1 MLDALK
7 LSQQIDGAYDVF
19 ARYGRPLF
27 LDASPLRDPKLLLN
41 QLSSKPLRLLD
52 ARDVQEYALSALTTV
67 GTIEDYKHFLPRLLE
82 LATEPGAVEPQMIA
96 LKLEMAA
103 WRTWPKNEQRSLE
116 EIFIHAC
123 TDAFKRHTDD
133 VLAGDWLVS
142 LAILNIDPGGLRTDV
157 LASNDDCC
165 GLQVA
170 YLLVSSCLFESDPS
184 ERGYWEDVPET
195 TVKETRSW
203 LLSEETRSLLLSV
216 SLRIRSKDSW
226 LLEKAMARREELVR
240 ERLH

>member
-1 MLDALK
+1 MPDALK
-7 LSQQIDGAYDVF
+7 RQLIDGAYDVF
-19 ARYGRPLF
+19 ARYSRPLF
-27 LDASPLRDPKLLLN
+27 LDASPLRDPELLLN
-41 QLSSKPLRLLD
+41 KLTSKPLRLLD
-52 ARDVQEYALSALTTV
+52 ARDVEEYALAALTTV
-67 GTIEDYKHFLPRLLE
+67 GTIEDYKHFLPRLLD

-96 LKLEMAA
+96 LKLEMAE
-103 WRTWPKNEQRSLE
+103 WWTWPKNEQRSLE
-116 EIFIHAC
+116 EIFSRAC
-123 TDAFKRHTDD
+123 TDAFKRHTDY

-142 LAILNIDPGGLRTDV
+142 LAIMNIDPGDVRTDV
-157 LASNDDCC
+157 LASNNDCC

-170 YLLVSSCLFESDPS
+170 HLLVSSCLFESDPS

-226 LLEKAMARREELVR
+226 LLEKAMARREELLR